1 MHIVVVGVD
10 HTTAPIALRERL
22 SCSNRQIPQVL
33 QVIRQVAQECVL
45 LSTCNRVELYAVCQ
59 EADRGFLDLLAL
71 LSETHQVTTEELK
84 AHCYYWQDEQ
94 AVSHLFGVACGL
106 YSLVPG
112 EPQIQGQVA
121 TALEIAQGGGYAGP
135 ITSAL
140 FRAALATGKRARSET
155 GISRN
160 AASVSH
166 VAVQVARNLVADF
179 CSASILLVGSG
190 KMSEVAARNLCDHGA
205 QRLVIVNRTQTH
217 AIELA
222 QTLQAQLR
230 PFTELEEALIEADV
244 VISSTTAHRTIITA
258 ELMQRVMVQ
267 RKARSLL
274 LIDIALPRDVDPEVG
289 LLDGVHL
296 YNIDDLQA
304 EVDKGIHLRLQEVSH
319 VQTIIAVEVE
329 SFARWQ
335 ASLSVVDTISDLRH
349 HVDQLRQQEL
359 TRTLRQLSPTL
370 SEREM
375 AAVQELANRLT
386 NKLLHI
392 PTLRLKDAA
401 AAGQGHIYAEAMRY
415 LFGLEE
421 NIDANQNRDASQQ
434 ARHDTNELG
443 CAAITPA
450 VAQS

>member
-1 MHIVVVGVD
+1 MHIVVVGLD
-10 HTTAPIALRERL
+10 HTTAPLVLREQL
-22 SCSNRQIPQVL
+22 ACSNPQIPQVL
-33 QVIRQVAQECVL
+33 QVVQQVAQECVL

-59 EADRGFLDLLAL
+59 EADQGCLDWLAL
-71 LSETHQVTTEELK
+71 LSQTHQVTIEELK

-94 AVSHLFGVACGL
+94 AVSHLFGVTCGL

-121 TALEIAQGGGYAGP
+121 TALEIAQSGGYTGP

-155 GISRN
+155 GMSCN

-179 CSASILLVGSG
+179 CSASVLLVGSG
-190 KMSEVAARNLCDHGA
+190 KMSELAAHHLCDHGA
-205 QRLVIVNRTQTH
+205 ERLVIVNRTQTH
-217 AIELA
+217 GIKLA
-222 QTLQAQLR
+222 QALQAQLR

-244 VISSTTAHRTIITA
+244 VISSTTAQRTIITP
-258 ELMQRVMVQ
+258 ELMQRVMRQ
-267 RKARSLL
+267 RHTRSLL
-274 LIDIALPRDVDPEVG
+274 LLDIALPRDVDPEVG
-289 LLDGVHL
+289 LLDGVRL

-304 EVDKGIHLRLQEVSH
+304 EVDKGIHLRLQGVAH
-319 VQTIIAVEVE
+319 VQALIAVEVE
-329 SFARWQ
+329 RFERWL
-335 ASLSVVDTISDLRH
+335 ASLSVVDTISGLRH

-370 SEREM
+370 SERERT
-375 AAVQELANRLT
+375 AVQELANRLT

-401 AAGQGHIYAEAMRY
+401 VAGQGHIYAEAMRY

-421 NIDANQNRDASQQ
+421 NIDASQ
-434 ARHDTNELG
+434 
-443 CAAITPA
+443 
-450 VAQS
+450 